1 MKIKNYFIY
10 TMLLLL
16 VVVKGN
22 SQVDNSFSGENA
34 GANNT
39 GSFNT
44 AFGKNAL
51 RDNTSNSNNAFG
63 ADVLRGS
70 QGGFNCAYGNEAMK
84 LNTTGTLNNAFGT
97 RSLLYNTTGS
107 ANIAIGHR
115 TLEANTTGNNNT
127 AIGYSALLTNVGS
140 GNIAIGSLTPR
151 HLLAGDSN
159 IFIGN
164 ETGINLM
171 YGNHNVFLGRV
182 RLNTTFTTSRLAGS
196 ILEKTIIL
204 ADGIGNQRIFIDNNG
219 NTGIGLGNN
228 IIPANRLDVGGGIVI
243 GKGYVPRSNSTD
255 ATINIAPLNGM
266 LVQGSVGIGTT
277 TPKNKVE
284 ISHGK
289 NGNSGLR
296 FTNLTSNFTPTSS
309 LTTNKFLTVNEN
321 GDVVLN
327 LLPNSLGSNTMSSNG
342 NTMTSNVNNIQATA
356 PIVNS
361 IANVINS
368 NNQLITMV
376 NGVQSNPVNLPT
388 STPQTLSQAGNVIT
402 LSNGGGSFTLPT
414 FTDTNTDAQS
424 LALAGNVLSISNG
437 NSLTLPSQAPQTLS
451 QSGNVITLSNGGG
464 SFTLPTFTDTNTD
477 AQSLALAGNVLSISN
492 GNSVT
497 LPSATP
503 QTLSQTGNVVTL
515 SNGGGSFTLP
525 TFTDTD
531 AQSLTLSGNVLSIS
545 NGNSV
550 TLPTYAPQT
559 LSQSENT
566 ITLSN
571 GGGSFNLPTT
581 SVIAGTNTTVTGVGT
596 TSDPFVINAV
606 DTSLYANNG
615 TINQATT
622 TGGNRVVNM
631 NNSNLWFNTATSSTR
646 GKVYIGS
653 SSVYPTTTGNYK
665 LFVEGGILTEKV
677 KVALRSSANWADYV
691 FANDYK
697 LMPLKEVETFVKA
710 NKHLPGIDSAEV
722 LAQNGIDV
730 AQMQSKQM
738 EKIEELTLYIIDQ
751 DKKIE
756 AQGQALEKNNKEIT
770 ELKALVQA
778 LLAKTK

>member
-1 MKIKNYFIY
+1 M
-10 TMLLLL
+10 
-16 VVVKGN
+16 
-22 SQVDNSFSGENA
+22 
-34 GANNT
+34 
-39 GSFNT
+39 
-44 AFGKNAL
+44 
-51 RDNTSNSNNAFG
+51 
-63 ADVLRGS
+63 
-70 QGGFNCAYGNEAMK
+70 
-84 LNTTGTLNNAFGT
+84 LNNAFGT
-97 RSLLYNTTGS
+97 RSLINNTTGS

-140 GNIAIGSLTPR
+140 DNIAIGSLTPR
-151 HLLAGDSN
+151 HLLTGNSN

-171 YGNHNVFLGRV
+171 NGNDNVFLGRV
-182 RLNTTFTTSRLAGS
+182 RLNTAMTTSRLAGTT
-196 ILEKTIIL
+196 LEKTVIL
-204 ADGIGNQRIFIDNNG
+204 ADGAGNQRIFIHNNG

-255 ATINIAPLNGM
+255 ATVNIAPLNGM

-296 FTNLTSNFTPTSS
+296 FTNLTSNFSPTSS

-321 GDVVLN
+321 GDVVLQ
-327 LLPNSLGSNTMSSNG
+327 LLPNSLGSNVMSSNG
-342 NTMTSNVNNIQATA
+342 NTLTSNVNNIQATA

-361 IANVINS
+361 IATIINS
-368 NNQLITMV
+368 NNQLITTV
-376 NGVQSNPVNLPT
+376 NGVQSNPVNLPI
-388 STPQTLSQAGNVIT
+388 STPQTLSQVGNVIT

-424 LALAGNVLSISNG
+424 LALSGNVLSISNG
-437 NSLTLPSQAPQTLS
+437 NSVTLPTVTPQTLS
-451 QSGNVITLSNGGG
+451 QSGNVVTLSNGGG
-464 SFTLPTFTDTNTD
+464 SFTLPTFTDTD
-477 AQSLALAGNVLSISN
+477 AQSLALAGNTLSISN

-503 QTLSQTGNVVTL
+503 QTLSQSGNVVTL

-531 AQSLTLSGNVLSIS
+531 AQSLTLTGNVLSIS

-581 SVIAGTNTTVTGVGT
+581 SVIAGTNTTITGVGT
-596 TSDPFVINAV
+596 TADPFVVNAR

-631 NNSNLWFNTATSSTR
+631 NNSNLWFNTSTSSTR

-653 SSVYPTTTGNYK
+653 SAVYPTTTGDYK

-677 KVALRSSANWADYV
+677 KVALRSSTNWADYV

-697 LMPLKEVETFVKA
+697 LMPLKEVESFVKA
-710 NKHLPGIDSAEV
+710 NKHLPGIESAEV

-751 DKKIE
+751 EKKIE
-756 AQGQALEKNNKEIT
+756 AQQEVLDKNSKEI
-770 ELKALVQA
+770 EALKALVEA
-778 LLAKTK
+778 LLAKSK